1 MRLGRR
7 RRGTAEENSSADA
20 PAGADEPA
28 PPESDGAPAPNA
40 DDAAVEQ
47 ADAPVSLLILVEDE
61 DDGDDGDDG
70 ADVVEPVPDA
80 EAFSDSEEDDAVHEV
95 DDEVVSA
102 PRRRGWWRRMSGR
115 MGSGIRGAFRI
126 RGKLD
131 DDFYEDVLEA
141 LISADC
147 GVATSERLV
156 ERLRERVREDRI
168 RDTAV
173 ALDALKAEILAL
185 LRRRDRTLRIQD
197 VPSVV
202 LMVGVNGSGKTTT
215 TGKLAY
221 RLGQEG
227 RTPLVAAADTY
238 RAAAIDQMRIWAD
251 RAGVDV
257 VAHQPGGDPG
267 AVVYDAIQAAFA
279 RRVDCILVDTAGRLH
294 TKANLMAEL
303 QKVRRVAERLIPEAP
318 QETLLVLDATTGMNA
333 LAQGRAFHEA
343 VQLTGLVLTKLDGSA
358 RGGTVIALEE
368 ELGVP
373 VKLVGLGEGIDDLNV
388 FDDEAYVDALFAS
401 GDGADPQDDEG

>member
-7 RRGTAEENSSADA
+7 RRGAAGEGEGSAESPADSDASTPAADA
-20 PAGADEPA
+20 DDEAVEEVVEEAGE
-28 PPESDGAPAPNA
+28 GAPA
-40 DDAAVEQ
+40 E
-47 ADAPVSLLILVEDE
+47 PVQLLVLVE
-61 DDGDDGDDG
+61 DGDDGDTAAEAGDDDEH
-70 ADVVEPVPDA
+70 ADEPAGDA
-80 EAFSDSEEDDAVHEV
+80 EAVRELP
-95 DDEVVSA
+95 DEVVSA

-131 DDFYEDVLEA
+131 DEFYDDVAEA

-147 GVATSERLV
+147 GVATAERLV
-156 ERLRERVREDRI
+156 EQLRERVRDDHI
-168 RDTAV
+168 RDGAA
-173 ALDALKAEILAL
+173 ALDALKAAL
-185 LRRRDRTLRIQD
+185 LELLRKRDRTLRIQD

-215 TGKLAY
+215 TGKLAF
-221 RLGQEG
+221 RLREEG
-227 RTPLVAAADTY
+227 RIPLVAAADTY

-267 AVVYDAIQAAFA
+267 AVVYDAIQAALA

-294 TKANLMAEL
+294 TKTNLMAEL

-343 VQLTGLVLTKLDGSA
+343 VRLTGLVLTKLDGSA

-388 FDDEAYVDALFAS
+388 FDEEAYVDALFADS
-401 GDGADPQDDEG
+401 GSAPSAGVDGP